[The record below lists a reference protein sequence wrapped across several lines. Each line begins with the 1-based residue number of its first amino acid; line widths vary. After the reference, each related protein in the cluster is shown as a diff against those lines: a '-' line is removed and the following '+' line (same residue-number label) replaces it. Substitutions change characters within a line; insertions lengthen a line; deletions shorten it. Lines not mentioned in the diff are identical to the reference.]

1 MLVQGCP
8 QVGRY
13 VLSTGS
19 NWYTCY
25 KCAYDLC
32 LACVHRR
39 LDRVSR
45 EDDIMRLVLEYKL
58 DYVCSYLY
66 W

>member
-45 EDDIMRLVLEYKL
+45 EAEIMRLVLE
-58 DYVCSYLY
+58 
-66 W
+66 

>member
-19 NWYTCY
+19 DWYTCY
-25 KCAYDLC
+25 KCPYNLC

-45 EDDIMRLVLEYKL
+45 EDNIMQLVLK
-58 DYVCSYLY
+58 
-66 W
+66 